1 MSKHEKLL
9 RRLLSR
15 PKDFTIGEL
24 TVILKRLGFE
34 SFNKGKTSG
43 SRLIFINQENGTKD
57 IIQLHRP
64 HPGNEIDSGA
74 LKDVITC
81 LKDGGYI

>member
-1 MSKHEKLL
+1 MSKEEKLI

-24 TVILKRLGFE
+24 TTLLTRLGFE
-34 SFNKGKTSG
+34 LFNKGKTSG
-43 SRLIFINQENGTKD
+43 SRIVFINKENDFD
-57 IIQLHRP
+57 IIRLHRP

-81 LKDGGYI
+81 LKDRGYI